1 MMIKVYYLPVERI
14 ENVDQVKGIEYI
26 HNAILECT
34 EEPMVRKLIMDT
46 TPDENTA
53 LSALAIEVRDP
64 TLEETSAFEALPT
77 PTPAR
82 DLAAEIDDIKAKLAA
97 AGIPGF

>member
-1 MMIKVYYLPVERI
+1 MIKVYMLPVER
-14 ENVDQVKGIEYI
+14 VDNIDKIKGEEYI

-46 TPDENTA
+46 TPDEDTA
-53 LSALAIEVRDP
+53 LSALAIEARDP
-64 TLEETSAFEALPT
+64 TQVEIDAYNALEI

-82 DLAAEIDDIKAKLAA
+82 DLAAEIDDMRAKLAA